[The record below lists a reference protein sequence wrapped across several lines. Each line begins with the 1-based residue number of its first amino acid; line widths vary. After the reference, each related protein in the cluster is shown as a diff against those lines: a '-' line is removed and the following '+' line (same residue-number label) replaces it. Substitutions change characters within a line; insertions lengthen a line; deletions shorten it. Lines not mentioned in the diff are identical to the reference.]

1 MLHMLMGASCRI
13 ALRKTTQSLIKTT
26 SPFTFQQRAFCM
38 LTKPSIMRPAM
49 PRMSLML
56 SPFQKQ
62 FGGIS
67 SVYNNATAARSF
79 SVVLKKRPRCV
90 KVNKYKLKT
99 KKPAAKRMTVVSNR
113 SCLTVSCVD
122 WNVEG
127 PRIQV
132 PLAGSLALEP
142 EQELAKQTQFSH

>member
-26 SPFTFQQRAFCM
+26 SPFTFQQRTFCM
-38 LTKPSIMRPAM
+38 LTRPSIMRPAM

-99 KKPAAKRMTVVSNR
+99 KKAAAKRMTVVSNR
-113 SCLTVSCVD
+113 LLFSVSCVD
-122 WNVEG
+122 WYVER
-127 PRIQV
+127 PRVQV

-142 EQELAKQTQFSH
+142 EQELAKQTQLSH

>member
-13 ALRKTTQSLIKTT
+13 ALRKTTSLAKTAL
-26 SPFTFQQRAFCM
+26 PFCSLQPRTFCM
-38 LTKPSIMRPAM
+38 LTRPSIMRQAM
-49 PRMSLML
+49 PSVSLML
-56 SPFQKQ
+56 TPIQKQ

-99 KKPAAKRMTVVSNR
+99 KKAAARRIAVVSNR
-113 SCLTVSCVD
+113 LLFLKCLLSKIGKLRD
-122 WNVEG
+122 RG
-127 PRIQV
+127 FKYYSQ
-132 PLAGSLALEP
+132 G
-142 EQELAKQTQFSH
+142 H